1 MDILDEE
8 TIMDTETV
16 YTIGFLLILVGI
28 VIAIIAFVLI
38 FASGLRR
45 KGKIRGGGVIII
57 GPVPI
62 IFGTDKESVRKI
74 LWLSIVLTIIVVI
87 ASIVMYLVAR

>member
-1 MDILDEE
+1 
-8 TIMDTETV
+8 MDTETV